1 MLHKYS
7 KEELQMKKI
16 EKEIYIIR
24 EMAYA
29 IKETKKRFFAEYG
42 KECDNKISFNSLS
55 GDADDVLIPL
65 MVSVYDSRH
74 RWLSSNWMYCS
85 HDGDGP
91 SQFMKSTKL
100 FDLCCRLSIDLP
112 HYLWGNDDIID
123 KIRYVRVTE
132 RYDIEHFNAPIPY
145 KIAQEKGWEYD
156 VFGGNDIQ
164 VEGARICW
172 RLKKGCDDYD

>member
-1 MLHKYS
+1 
-7 KEELQMKKI
+7 
-16 EKEIYIIR
+16 
-24 EMAYA
+24 
-29 IKETKKRFFAEYG
+29 
-42 KECDNKISFNSLS
+42 
-55 GDADDVLIPL
+55 

-100 FDLCCRLSIDLP
+100 FELCYKLSIDIP
-112 HYLWGNDDIID
+112 HYLWGNDDLID
-123 KIRYVRVTE
+123 KIRYIRIVE
-132 RYDIEHFNAPIPY
+132 RYDIEHFNAPTPY

-156 VFGGNDIQ
+156 VFGGNDIP
-164 VEGARICW
+164 VEGSRICW